1 MVCLKCC
8 ESGFTLF
15 FACLIL
21 LTRHPIVTVLVRLL
35 LRLVTALDDTV
46 QKGSLMVASPSSMFG
61 DAVVNTVYT
70 MVFVLPK
77 H

>member
-1 MVCLKCC
+1 MVCLKCS
-8 ESGFTLF
+8 EKGFTLF
-15 FACLIL
+15 YACLIL
-21 LTRHPIVTVLVRLL
+21 LTRHPIVTVLVSC

-46 QKGSLMVASPSSMFG
+46 HKGSLMVASPSSMFG
-61 DAVVNTVYT
+61 DAVVNSVYT